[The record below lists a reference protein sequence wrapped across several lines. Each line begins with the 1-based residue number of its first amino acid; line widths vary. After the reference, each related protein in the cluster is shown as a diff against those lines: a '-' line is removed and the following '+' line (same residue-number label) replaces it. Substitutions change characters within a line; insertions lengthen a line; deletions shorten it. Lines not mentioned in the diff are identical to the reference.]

1 LRPEKPQPRGGT
13 LGLFDVQAVAGSFI
27 VSPKVV
33 LLLARPEL
41 LVGNPLLRGD
51 ILAVQYFDRTRFPA
65 GGATL
70 EDVAAILGVGAR
82 SLEAVFG
89 GPVAASGDGVPGFLV
104 RVGARVKI
112 GPFGEGRERRF
123 RTTRVNLFCHWPNLS
138 VRKRER
144 GGSLCHLKLAGRSG
158 DDPI

>member
-27 VSPKVV
+27 VSPKVIW
-33 LLLARPEL
+33 LLARPEL
-41 LVGNPLLRGD
+41 LVGDPLLRHC
-51 ILAVQYFDRTRFPA
+51 IFSLQYPVGTRFPA

-70 EDVAAILGVGAR
+70 EDVAAILGVGAS

-89 GPVAASGDGVPGFLV
+89 GAVAASGDGVPGFLA

-112 GPFGEGRERRF
+112 GPFGGGRERRF
-123 RTTRVNLFCHWPNLS
+123 RTIRVNLSCHWPRPFCAQAGAWRVSLS
-138 VRKRER
+138 PEACGKIR
-144 GGSLCHLKLAGRSG
+144 
-158 DDPI
+158 